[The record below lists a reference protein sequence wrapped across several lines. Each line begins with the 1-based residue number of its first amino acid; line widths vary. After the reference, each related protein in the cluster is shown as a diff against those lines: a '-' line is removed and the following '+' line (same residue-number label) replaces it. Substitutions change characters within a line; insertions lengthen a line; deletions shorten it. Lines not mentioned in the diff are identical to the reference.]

1 MAAVSRP
8 VTREGRT
15 CFARVDTTCAGACG
29 DMRLG
34 TTGPHPGKERE
45 GGDTAQTP
53 LLICSTIH
61 SVPRRGGGHQW
72 ETFGQVWTQL
82 FLGGDRWEGTS
93 VSLGTDD

>member
-61 SVPRRGGGHQW
+61 SVPRRGGGASVGDIRTGVDTVVSW
-72 ETFGQVWTQL
+72 RGQV
-82 FLGGDRWEGTS
+82 GRH
-93 VSLGTDD
+93 